1 MLGAIS
7 ETQVCLELTEGRAG
21 VEERE
26 QGLKKKLINR
36 QSSRLRSTM
45 SVICGVRLITQMLA
59 VGREGHL
66 RKHAFWHLQGTLVW
80 CCVK

>member
-26 QGLKKKLINR
+26 QGLEKKLINR
-36 QSSRLRSTM
+36 QSSCLRSTV
-45 SVICGVRLITQMLA
+45 SLVCGVRLITQMLA
-59 VGREGHL
+59 GGQEGHW
-66 RKHAFWHLQGTLVW
+66 REHAFWRLQGTLVW